1 MRVIGARSFPIA
13 EGIDLF
19 HLKEEIEPSEMTAKE
34 AVMSVDTERAALE
47 KEADELND
55 LMADES
61 AEDHAECMDRLT
73 QVNRVPSD
81 KFLYKLTISL

>member
-1 MRVIGARSFPIA
+1 
-13 EGIDLF
+13 
-19 HLKEEIEPSEMTAKE
+19 MTARE

-81 KFLYKLTISL
+81 FCANR